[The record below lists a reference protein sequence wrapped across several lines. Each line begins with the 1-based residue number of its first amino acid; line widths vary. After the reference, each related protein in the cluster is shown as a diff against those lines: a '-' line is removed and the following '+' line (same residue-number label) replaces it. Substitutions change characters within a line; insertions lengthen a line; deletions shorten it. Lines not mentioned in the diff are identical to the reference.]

1 MPKTFMPLIRVLML
15 RVRRPVRIPESL
27 LLYKIRKQK
36 NCTVPCDLSHGTVQ
50 FLLLYIIRILFADR
64 ARDQASFLL
73 SL

>member
-1 MPKTFMPLIRVLML
+1 M
-15 RVRRPVRIPESL
+15 RIPESL

-64 ARDQASFLL
+64 AQASFLL